1 MRVTNDMSEFNN
13 TQLSTLDAINRFNE
27 AFGRHDVEGVM
38 AAMTDDCVFE
48 NTYPPPDGARHVGQ
62 AAVRAAWED
71 FFSSSPDA
79 TFTAE
84 ETFACDDRCIVR
96 WRYNWV
102 DHEGIPGYIR
112 GVDIFR
118 VEGGKVAE
126 KLSYVK
132 G

>member
-1 MRVTNDMSEFNN
+1 MSELSK
-13 TQLSTLDAINRFNE
+13 TQQSTLDIIYRFNE

-38 AAMTDDCVFE
+38 ASMTDDCVFE

-62 AAVRAAWED
+62 AAVRAAWEE
-71 FFSSSPDA
+71 FFSSSPGA
-79 TFTAE
+79 AFTTE
-84 ETFACDDRCIVR
+84 EIFACDDRCVVR
-96 WRYNWV
+96 WTYNWV
-102 DHEGIPGYIR
+102 DREGIPGYIL